1 MMSGKWMAWG
11 RLNENKNIIIAKN
24 SKDLQG
30 FAKNLQRTFFFNFR
44 SKSSFG
50 WTRGVES
57 GSN

>member
-30 FAKNLQRTFFFNFR
+30 FAMNFQRTFFF
-44 SKSSFG
+44 
-50 WTRGVES
+50 
-57 GSN
+57 